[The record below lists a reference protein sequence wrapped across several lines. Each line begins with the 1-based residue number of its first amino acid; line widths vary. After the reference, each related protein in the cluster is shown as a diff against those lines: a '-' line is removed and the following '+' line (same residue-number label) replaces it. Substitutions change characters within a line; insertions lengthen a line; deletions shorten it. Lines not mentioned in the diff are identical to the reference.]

1 VKMFS
6 RVSRVRFKY
15 LDFLGV
21 MMNFIG
27 AHGCLELLLCW
38 VFCIVCCS
46 VG

>member
-1 VKMFS
+1 
-6 RVSRVRFKY
+6 VRLKY

-38 VFCIVCCS
+38 VFVS
-46 VG
+46 FVVV